1 MFFFCSSRPCS
12 SSVSHFEIKLT
23 HRCRTNG
30 PSGQH
35 LIMDTRFNV
44 YGMYFETSGEDCT
57 SLKAPLLSHDKVM
70 SFTISTSAYYVKQN
84 KSAVPTSDSWVKI
97 PLGFKYSIYK
107 SPNPYEHRW
116 KSLHKDILIQKLN
129 KCLNVSC
136 LQGRALC
143 KVAVLIQEPHEGPL
157 TYRLPQPSQMY
168 CDS

>member
-70 SFTISTSAYYVKQN
+70 SFTISTTKCLLRETKQN
-84 KSAVPTSDSWVKI
+84 
-97 PLGFKYSIYK
+97 KYSIYK